1 MWSELNNNSQTLC
14 VIEMESNN
22 KFKFDSS
29 FDVFDV
35 ERAHCPLNIHTNTH
49 ANSHLHDDQMK
60 IGVI

>member
-29 FDVFDV
+29 FDAFGV
-35 ERAHCPLNIHTNTH
+35 NTN